1 VEAVAF
7 LLFCFSLCEKSKGIS
22 IMKGYDLFFQREKPD
37 FVHDPGFTP
46 FFLKK
51 KGDDFSKESP

>member
-1 VEAVAF
+1 
-7 LLFCFSLCEKSKGIS
+7 LCEKSKGIS
-22 IMKGYDLFFQREKPD
+22 VMKGYDLFFQREKPN

-51 KGDDFSKESP
+51 KGDDFSKESS